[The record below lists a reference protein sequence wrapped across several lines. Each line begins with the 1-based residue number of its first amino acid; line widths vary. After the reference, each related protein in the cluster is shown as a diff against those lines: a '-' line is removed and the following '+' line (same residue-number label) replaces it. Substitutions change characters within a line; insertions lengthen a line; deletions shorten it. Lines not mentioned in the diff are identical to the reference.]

1 MSADAFLDTNV
12 IVYAFDTSAPDKQ
25 ATARGILERANL
37 VTSTQ
42 VLGELYVTLTRKIP
56 ITLPAS
62 GAQQVIEKL
71 RTGSV
76 IDISADLVSAAIKT
90 SIRFQLSYWDALI
103 IEAAVASGCATVL
116 TEDLNDGET
125 INGVRVVNPFVTA
138 DAPSL

>member
-1 MSADAFLDTNV
+1 MSADAFLDTSV

-25 ATARGILERANL
+25 AIARRILERDGL
-37 VTSTQ
+37 VTSAQ

-56 ITLPAS
+56 NGLPTG

-71 RTGSV
+71 RTRPNV
-76 IDISADLVSAAIKT
+76 DISTDLVAAAIQT

-103 IEAAVASGCATVL
+103 IEAAVAGGCTTLL

-125 INGVRVVNPFVTA
+125 INGVRIVNPFTA
-138 DAPSL
+138 TDEYS